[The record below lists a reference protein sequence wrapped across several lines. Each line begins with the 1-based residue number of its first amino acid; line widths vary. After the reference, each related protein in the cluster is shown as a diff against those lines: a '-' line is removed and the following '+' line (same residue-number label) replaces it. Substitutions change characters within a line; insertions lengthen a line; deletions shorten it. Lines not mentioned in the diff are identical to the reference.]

1 MGLIKTIVVLAVIYA
16 AFLFSGYGV
25 TIGSSENAAGL
36 GLKCQY
42 LTARGI
48 VDSQYLHTDSGIVG
62 VAKCPIF
69 KHVDKV
75 VDKS

>member
-1 MGLIKTIVVLAVIYA
+1 MSVIKTIVVLAVIYA
-16 AFLFSGYGV
+16 VFLFSGYGV
-25 TIGSSENAAGL
+25 TVGSSENAAGL

-48 VDSQYLHTDSGIVG
+48 VDSQYIHSDSGIVG
-62 VAKCPIF
+62 VANCPIF
-69 KHVDKV
+69 KKIGDV

>member
-1 MGLIKTIVVLAVIYA
+1 MGVIKTIIILVIIYA
-16 AFLFSGYGV
+16 IFLFSGYGV

-69 KHVDKV
+69 KQIDEV
-75 VDKS
+75 VDKK

>member
-1 MGLIKTIVVLAVIYA
+1 MSAIKGIIVLVILYA
-16 AFLFSGYGV
+16 IFLFSGYGV

-48 VDSQYLHTDSGIVG
+48 VDSQYIHTDSGIVG

-69 KHVDKV
+69 KHIDQV
-75 VDKS
+75 VDSK

>member
-1 MGLIKTIVVLAVIYA
+1 MIKTIIVLAVLYTA
-16 AFLFSGYGV
+16 LLFSGYGV
-25 TIGSSENAAGL
+25 TVGSTENAAGL

-42 LTARGI
+42 LTARGL
-48 VDSQYLHTDSGIVG
+48 VNSQYIHSDSGIVG

-69 KHVDKV
+69 KKIDQV

>member
-1 MGLIKTIVVLAVIYA
+1 MGIIKTIIALVIIYA
-16 AFLFSGYGV
+16 IFLFSGYGV
-25 TIGSSENAAGL
+25 TVGSSENAAGL

-69 KHVDKV
+69 KQIDEV
-75 VDKS
+75 VDKK

>member
-1 MGLIKTIVVLAVIYA
+1 MNAIKGIIVVAIIYA
-16 AFLFSGYGV
+16 VFLFSGYGV
-25 TIGSSENAAGL
+25 TVGSSENAAGL

-48 VDSQYLHTDSGIVG
+48 VDAQYLHTDSGVVG

-69 KHVDKV
+69 KQIGEV
-75 VDKS
+75 VDKK